1 MRTGKL
7 IVLGTALLT
16 AMALLAAHSQAQQQT
31 QPTLQAPDESTLWT
45 IGTAWTPDQSAVL
58 YYEYH
63 FAENPDLQL
72 STRVQYRRADGSVF
86 AEKTIDYSR
95 SLTAP
100 DIQHIDYRNT
110 ARITTELTDDSR
122 AAMIK
127 VGFQA
132 HDSPR
137 YREELLAHRESVV
150 VDAGFDPFVRKHWQS
165 LITGESVSAGML
177 VPSRLDTV
185 RVSLTKADASH
196 CDQASTDVYCFVI
209 RPAGML
215 RAVGWLVD
223 PIYIGYDQQSQR
235 LKIFYGIS
243 NLRDDD
249 GDPQNV
255 LITFEYFQNNQTASI
270 SNGFQEG

>member
-1 MRTGKL
+1 MRTGQL
-7 IVLGTALLT
+7 IVLSTARLT
-16 AMALLAAHSQAQQQT
+16 AMALLPALSQAQQQT

-72 STRVQYRRADGSVF
+72 STRVQYRRPDGSVF

-110 ARITTELTDDSR
+110 ARITTELSDDTQ

-196 CDQASTDVYCFVI
+196 CDQASADVYCFVI

-235 LKIFYGIS
+235 LKVFDGIS
-243 NLRDDD
+243 NLRDDN

-255 LITFEYFQNNQTASI
+255 LIKFEYLQNNQTASI

>member
-1 MRTGKL
+1 MRTRKS
-7 IVLGTALLT
+7 IVLGTALFT
-16 AMALLAAHSQAQQQT
+16 AMALLPALGHAQQQE

-45 IGTAWTPDQSAVL
+45 IGTAWTSDKSAVL

-110 ARITTELTDDSR
+110 ARITTELTDDTR
-122 AAMIK
+122 AAMIR

-137 YREELLAHRESVV
+137 YREEMLAHRESVV
-150 VDAGFDPFVRKHWQS
+150 VDAGFDPFVCKHWES

-185 RVSLTKADASH
+185 RVSLTKTDASH
-196 CDQASTDVYCFVI
+196 CDQAATDVYCFVI
-209 RPAGML
+209 RPAGIL

-223 PIYIGYDQQSQR
+223 PIYIGYDPQSKR
-235 LKIFYGIS
+235 LKVFDGIS
-243 NLRDDD
+243 NLRNDN
-249 GDPQNV
+249 GEPQNV
-255 LITFEYFQNNQTASI
+255 LITFEYFQNHQTASI
-270 SNGFQEG
+270 SSGFQGG

>member
-1 MRTGKL
+1 MRTAKS
-7 IVLGTALLT
+7 IVLSSALLT
-16 AMALLAAHSQAQQQT
+16 AMALVPAHNHAQQQA

-45 IGTAWTPDQSAVL
+45 IGTAWTADKSAVL

-110 ARITTELTDDSR
+110 ARITTELTDDTR
-122 AAMIK
+122 AAMIR

-137 YREELLAHRESVV
+137 YREEMLAHRETVV
-150 VDAGFDPFVRKHWQS
+150 VDAGFDPYVRKHWET
-165 LITGESVSAGML
+165 LVTGESVSAGML

-185 RVSLTKADASH
+185 RVSLTKTDAGN
-196 CDQASTDVYCFVI
+196 CDPAATDVYCFVI

-223 PIYIGYDQQSQR
+223 PIYIGYDQQSKR
-235 LKIFYGIS
+235 LKVFDGIS
-243 NLRDDD
+243 NLRDDN
-249 GDPQNV
+249 GEPQNV
-255 LITFEYFQNNQTASI
+255 LITFEYFENQQTASI
-270 SNGFQEG
+270 SNGFQGG

>member
-1 MRTGKL
+1 
-7 IVLGTALLT
+7 
-16 AMALLAAHSQAQQQT
+16 
-31 QPTLQAPDESTLWT
+31 
-45 IGTAWTPDQSAVL
+45 VL

-110 ARITTELTDDSR
+110 ARITTELTDDAR

-196 CDQASTDVYCFVI
+196 CDQASADVYCFVI

-235 LKIFYGIS
+235 LKVFDGIS
-243 NLRDDD
+243 NLRDDN

-255 LITFEYFQNNQTASI
+255 LITFEYLQNNQTASI

>member
-1 MRTGKL
+1 
-7 IVLGTALLT
+7 
-16 AMALLAAHSQAQQQT
+16 
-31 QPTLQAPDESTLWT
+31 
-45 IGTAWTPDQSAVL
+45 
-58 YYEYH
+58 
-63 FAENPDLQL
+63 
-72 STRVQYRRADGSVF
+72 
-86 AEKTIDYSR
+86 
-95 SLTAP
+95 
-100 DIQHIDYRNT
+100 
-110 ARITTELTDDSR
+110 
-122 AAMIK
+122 
-127 VGFQA
+127 
-132 HDSPR
+132 
-137 YREELLAHRESVV
+137 
-150 VDAGFDPFVRKHWQS
+150 
-165 LITGESVSAGML
+165 ML

-243 NLRDDD
+243 NLRNDN

>member
-7 IVLGTALLT
+7 IVLGTALFT
-16 AMALLAAHSQAQQQT
+16 AIALVPTHSQAQQQA
-31 QPTLQAPDESTLWT
+31 QPILPAPDESTLWT
-45 IGTAWTPDQSAVL
+45 IGTAWTPDKSAVL

-100 DIQHIDYRNT
+100 DIQHIDYRST
-110 ARITTELTDDSR
+110 ARISTKMTDDTR
-122 AAMIK
+122 VAMIR

-150 VDAGFDPFVRKHWQS
+150 VDAGFDPFVRKNWES
-165 LITGESVSAGML
+165 LITGESVTAGML

-185 RVSLTKADASH
+185 RVSLTKTDASD
-196 CDQASTDVYCFVI
+196 CDQTETQVYCFVI
-209 RPAGML
+209 RPAGLL

-235 LKIFYGIS
+235 LKVFDGIS
-243 NLRDDD
+243 NLRDDN

-255 LITFEYFQNNQTASI
+255 LITFEYLQNNQAASI
-270 SNGFQEG
+270 SNGF

>member
-7 IVLGTALLT
+7 IVLSTALLT
-16 AMALLAAHSQAQQQT
+16 AIALMPAHSQAQQQA
-31 QPTLQAPDESTLWT
+31 QPILPAPDESTLWT
-45 IGTAWTPDQSAVL
+45 IGTAWTPDKSAVL

-100 DIQHIDYRNT
+100 DIEHIDYRNT
-110 ARITTELTDDSR
+110 ARISTEMTDDTR
-122 AAMIK
+122 AAMIR

-137 YREELLAHRESVV
+137 YREELLAHRDSVV
-150 VDAGFDPFVRKHWQS
+150 VDAGFDPFVRKNWES
-165 LITGESVSAGML
+165 LITGESVTAGML

-185 RVSLTKADASH
+185 RVSLTKTDASD
-196 CDQASTDVYCFVI
+196 CDQAEANVYCFVI

-215 RAVGWLVD
+215 RAVSWLVD
-223 PIYIGYDQQSQR
+223 PIYIGYEQQSKQ
-235 LKIFYGIS
+235 LKVFDGIS
-243 NLRDDD
+243 NLRDDN

-255 LITFEYFQNNQTASI
+255 VITFEYFENHQTASI
-270 SNGFQEG
+270 SSGFQER

>member
-1 MRTGKL
+1 MRTRKS
-7 IVLGTALLT
+7 IVLGTALFT
-16 AMALLAAHSQAQQQT
+16 AMALLPALGHAQQQE

-45 IGTAWTPDQSAVL
+45 IGTAWTSDKSAVL

-110 ARITTELTDDSR
+110 ARITTELTDDTR
-122 AAMIK
+122 AAMIR

-137 YREELLAHRESVV
+137 YREEMLAHRESVV
-150 VDAGFDPFVRKHWQS
+150 VDAGFDPFVRKHWES

-185 RVSLTKADASH
+185 RVSLTKTDASH
-196 CDQASTDVYCFVI
+196 CDQAATDVYCFVI

-223 PIYIGYDQQSQR
+223 PIYIGYDPQSKR
-235 LKIFYGIS
+235 LKVFDGIS
-243 NLRDDD
+243 NLRNDN
-249 GDPQNV
+249 GEPQNV
-255 LITFEYFQNNQTASI
+255 LITFEYFQNHQTASI
-270 SNGFQEG
+270 SSGFQGG